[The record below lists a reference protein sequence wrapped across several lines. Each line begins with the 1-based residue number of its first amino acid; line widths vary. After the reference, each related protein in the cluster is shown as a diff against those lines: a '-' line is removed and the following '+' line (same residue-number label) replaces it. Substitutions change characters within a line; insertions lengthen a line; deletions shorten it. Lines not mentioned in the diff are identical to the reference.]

1 MRVVR
6 ATKDYIAHLVRDIV
20 TVIHHLQRKAK
31 QAVLVLSMAAIGGL
45 SNKYCV
51 GLQYHSYQCQEVI

>member
-31 QAVLVLSMAAIGGL
+31 QDVLVLSMAAIGGL

-51 GLQYHSYQCQEVI
+51 GLPYHSYQCQEVI